1 MTIPWYRRVADA
13 RKGGR
18 DRTDEEDGRDGGVP
32 CFGEWR
38 AVGSRSV
45 LPCAGSRS
53 EGSSYTQAPFLAH
66 PHGHALLYVRLRG
79 DEPGLAGGRGAEGRD
94 RERNPAFFKHLLHYA
109 VNCGTFPLFPGRG
122 VK

>member
-1 MTIPWYRRVADA
+1 MFWGMA
-13 RKGGR
+13 
-18 DRTDEEDGRDGGVP
+18 
-32 CFGEWR
+32 
-38 AVGSRSV
+38 GSRPPFRFAV
-45 LPCAGSRS
+45 RRRPPSRS